1 MSKTNKARKPFTKIS
16 DEVRARVL
24 NHLKTTGCT
33 FAAAKVKF
41 GLSAHTISKMVKD
54 GGLKR
59 PAPKPAPKGAAAKA
73 VAAVKASSKA
83 KKPVKDDVL

>member
-1 MSKTNKARKPFTKIS
+1 MSKTTKKARKPFTKIS
-16 DEVRARVL
+16 DEVRARVI

-54 GGLKR
+54 SGLKR

-73 VAAVKASSKA
+73 VAAVKA
-83 KKPVKDDVL
+83 KKLVKDDVL